1 MHLYP
6 SLSLQSVPKQAGVRH
21 RKVVTSKDGRR
32 RLVGIPPLSQA
43 RPKVTWMYGYT
54 LHTAPT
60 SSLDRDVTSS
70 ASSQSTQSFTGT
82 QGSEGAQGTQGIQGS
97 EGIQGTSDELKT

>member
-1 MHLYP
+1 
-6 SLSLQSVPKQAGVRH
+6 
-21 RKVVTSKDGRR
+21 
-32 RLVGIPPLSQA
+32 
-43 RPKVTWMYGYT
+43 MYGYT

-70 ASSQSTQSFTGT
+70 AVTQSTQSITGTQSFTGT
-82 QGSEGAQGTQGIQGS
+82 QGSEGIQGTQGTQGS

>member
-6 SLSLQSVPKQAGVRH
+6 CISTHLSLSLQSVPKQAGVRH

-70 ASSQSTQSFTGT
+70 AVTQSTQSI
-82 QGSEGAQGTQGIQGS
+82 QGAQGAQGTQGS